1 MTKGTGGYNGAKI
14 VSSINGVGRTGL
26 VPAKKNETRT
36 PTYTIHQNKLKM
48 DKVSHDTMKVLE
60 ENIGKK
66 ISDIP
71 CSNIFATISFRARE
85 IKEKI
90 NKINF

>member
-1 MTKGTGGYNGAKI
+1 MVLGEQDWY
-14 VSSINGVGRTGL
+14 L
-26 VPAKKNETRT
+26 QKKNETRT

-60 ENIGKK
+60 ENIGRK

-71 CSNIFATISFRARE
+71 CSNVFADLSPRARE
-85 IKEKI
+85 IKEKTKQMGPHQI
-90 NKINF
+90 KMFLHG